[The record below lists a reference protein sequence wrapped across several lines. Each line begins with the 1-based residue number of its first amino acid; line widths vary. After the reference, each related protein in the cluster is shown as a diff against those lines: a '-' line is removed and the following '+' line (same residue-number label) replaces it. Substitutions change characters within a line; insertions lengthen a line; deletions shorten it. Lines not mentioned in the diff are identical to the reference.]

1 MQSSTFKTLE
11 SHCKDPMHRIDH
23 NCCMMQLVAWCIAPA
38 AVHWRGLR
46 LSKRRPSVL

>member
-23 NCCMMQLVAWCIAPA
+23 NCCMMQLLVAWCIARRR
-38 AVHWRGLR
+38 AVH
-46 LSKRRPSVL
+46 